1 MSNYF
6 DSYDEESNK
15 NYEISLFQFPKNFH
29 EKINDSINVN
39 FSFKNSHGEDD
50 ESYFEKTPQQD
61 LELNIKPKFQLEF
74 SFGDYSDKKTKPN
87 TQTKTQKE
95 KTEEIEIKRNEFP
108 EFTNQY
114 HLNFDINNIIPINN
128 NNEII
133 IKENEAE
140 PKSFLNKK
148 TNRGRKKKDEKDL
161 DDSRHGKD
169 SEDNIMRKIKTHLV
183 DQIVILLNKS
193 LNDKEKK
200 FLKIDKTINEN
211 LKRDF
216 NMQLM
221 EKTIKTIFTETKISS
236 KYKKNDD
243 IYYNKKLIQ
252 KIFDEKTEYNTIN
265 LLQKKFIEML
275 RFIRENNLKEFLD
288 SIQKKESK
296 NPNNQEYIN
305 SIKGLFFRYEDWFSD
320 KKGRNR
326 EKKTYDE
333 IGI

>member
-29 EKINDSINVN
+29 EKINDSMNVN
-39 FSFKNSHGEDD
+39 FCFKNSHGEDD

-133 IKENEAE
+133 INENDVE
-140 PKSFLNKK
+140 PKSLLNKK
-148 TNRGRKKKDEKDL
+148 TNRGRKRKDEKDL

-211 LKRDF
+211 LKRDY

-275 RFIRENNLKEFLD
+275 RFIRENNLKEFLE

>member
-1 MSNYF
+1 M
-6 DSYDEESNK
+6 
-15 NYEISLFQFPKNFH
+15 
-29 EKINDSINVN
+29 
-39 FSFKNSHGEDD
+39 
-50 ESYFEKTPQQD
+50 
-61 LELNIKPKFQLEF
+61 
-74 SFGDYSDKKTKPN
+74 
-87 TQTKTQKE
+87 
-95 KTEEIEIKRNEFP
+95 
-108 EFTNQY
+108 
-114 HLNFDINNIIPINN
+114 
-128 NNEII
+128 
-133 IKENEAE
+133 
-140 PKSFLNKK
+140 
-148 TNRGRKKKDEKDL
+148 
-161 DDSRHGKD
+161 
-169 SEDNIMRKIKTHLV
+169 MRKIKCHFFNH
-183 DQIVILLNKS
+183 INSS
-193 LNDKEKK
+193 LNSSLTNKTQT
-200 FLKIDKTINEN
+200 FLKLDNFINEN
-211 LKRDF
+211 LKRDY

-275 RFIRENNLKEFLD
+275 RFIRENNLKEFLE

>member
-1 MSNYF
+1 MTNYF
-6 DSYDEESNK
+6 DSYDEESIK
-15 NYEISLFQFPKNFH
+15 NYEISLFQIPKNFH
-29 EKINDSINVN
+29 EKINDSMNVN

-95 KTEEIEIKRNEFP
+95 KTEEIKIKRNEFP

-133 IKENEAE
+133 IKENEVE
-140 PKSFLNKK
+140 PKSLLNKK
-148 TNRGRKKKDEKDL
+148 TNRGRKRKDEKDL

-211 LKRDF
+211 LKRDY

-275 RFIRENNLKEFLD
+275 RFIRENNLKEFLE

>member
-1 MSNYF
+1 M
-6 DSYDEESNK
+6 
-15 NYEISLFQFPKNFH
+15 
-29 EKINDSINVN
+29 NVN

-133 IKENEAE
+133 IKENEVE

-148 TNRGRKKKDEKDL
+148 TNRGRKRKDEKDL

-211 LKRDF
+211 LKRDY

-275 RFIRENNLKEFLD
+275 RFIRENNLKEFLE

>member
-6 DSYDEESNK
+6 DSYDEESIK
-15 NYEISLFQFPKNFH
+15 NYEISLFQIPKNFH
-29 EKINDSINVN
+29 EKINDSMNVN

-133 IKENEAE
+133 IKENDVE
-140 PKSFLNKK
+140 PKSLLNKK
-148 TNRGRKKKDEKDL
+148 TNRGRKRKDEKDL

-211 LKRDF
+211 LKRDY

-265 LLQKKFIEML
+265 ILQKKFIEML
-275 RFIRENNLKEFLD
+275 RFIRENNLKEFLE

>member
-1 MSNYF
+1 MTNYF
-6 DSYDEESNK
+6 DSYDEESIK
-15 NYEISLFQFPKNFH
+15 NYEISLFQIPKNFH
-29 EKINDSINVN
+29 EKINDSMNVN

-87 TQTKTQKE
+87 TQTKTQKG

-133 IKENEAE
+133 IKENDVE
-140 PKSFLNKK
+140 PKSLLNKK
-148 TNRGRKKKDEKDL
+148 TNRGRKRKDEKDL

-211 LKRDF
+211 LKRDY